1 MNTIID
7 YFKRKILS
15 IIEKFEELYFK
26 CFLGNNTRQ
35 CLFFRDAAE
44 VFIESDKWLDAMKC
58 EFKNPATGIRD
69 TPLRMLIKSF
79 PDLASKVF
87 DKCMQTNLQGTQ
99 DTDTKVM

>member
-1 MNTIID
+1 
-7 YFKRKILS
+7 
-15 IIEKFEELYFK
+15 
-26 CFLGNNTRQ
+26 
-35 CLFFRDAAE
+35 
-44 VFIESDKWLDAMKC
+44 MKC

-99 DTDTKVM
+99 DTDTKVIIQGSKY